1 MLANTMASLQ
11 VLPAPLIMFIV
22 VLAASAATELA
33 TNVAIVAILLPI
45 LLQMVSKSVNITCLL
60 NIIMYLKSYV
70 TEKS

>member
-45 LLQMVSKSVNITCLL
+45 LLHMVRQIFDNTYLL
-60 NIIMYLKSYV
+60 NNI
-70 TEKS
+70 